1 MGQLVVSGAVISC
14 SFGTAPA
21 SLNVTSQTKCLIP
34 GKPAATIQDI
44 AANINIP
51 PFGMCISMA
60 NPQVA
65 AATAA
70 ALGVLTPC
78 PCTLVAAGTWIS
90 NKPDCLISGI
100 PCLDSGSTLTCAFGA
115 GMISVGMP
123 AQTKAITG

>member
-21 SLNVTSQTKCLIP
+21 SLNVTSQTKCLIQ
-34 GKPAATIQDI
+34 GKP
-44 AANINIP
+44 INIP